1 MENKLKNAIAEKG
14 NAVGTFLGISNAA
27 LIENISTSG
36 LDYVVIDTEHGTYDL
51 KDVSAMIRAADSKG
65 LCPVVRVSDPTH
77 REIQHALDEG
87 AEGIIVPYLR
97 KIEDFRKVAE
107 LGKFPPIGCRGFARG
122 RGSCFGNDDWAAG
135 SPEAYMA
142 ASNEKVLLI
151 PQCETLEALENI
163 EEIVKIEGIDGI
175 FIGPYDLSI
184 CMGIPTQFDHPDF
197 KSAVERIRKA
207 CRESGK
213 LCMIYTTTIEEA
225 RMRLAEGFEAISHSL
240 DAALY
245 AQVYRETM
253 AAIRPSASISSE
265 KE

>member
-1 MENKLKNAIAEKG
+1 MHNKLKKAISEKG
-14 NAVGTFLGISNAA
+14 NAVGTFLGLATPA
-27 LIENISTSG
+27 LVENISASG
-36 LDYVVIDTEHGTYDL
+36 LDFVVIDTEHGTYDL
-51 KDVSAMIRAADSKG
+51 QEVSALIRAADSKG
-65 LCPVVRVSDPTH
+65 LCPIVRVSDPTH

-107 LGKFPPIGCRGFARG
+107 LGKFPPIGYRGFARG
-122 RGSCFGNDDWAAG
+122 RGSCFGNDAWASG
-135 SPEAYMA
+135 SPEDYMA
-142 ASNEKVLLI
+142 VSNEKVMLI

-197 KSAVERIRKA
+197 QAAVSRIRKA
-207 CRESGK
+207 CREAGK

-225 RMRLAEGFEAISHSL
+225 RDRLADGFEAISHSL

-253 AAIRPSASISSE
+253 NAIRPE
-265 KE
+265 G

>member
-1 MENKLKNAIAEKG
+1 MQNKLKKAISEKG
-14 NAVGTFLGISNAA
+14 SAVGTFLGLSTPA

-36 LDYVVIDTEHGTYDL
+36 LDFVVIDTEHGTYDL
-51 KDVSAMIRAADSKG
+51 KDVSSMIRAADSKG

-97 KIEDFRKVAE
+97 RIEDFCKVAE
-107 LGKFPPIGCRGFARG
+107 LGKFPPIGCRGFSKG

-135 SPEAYMA
+135 SSEAFMA

-163 EEIVKIEGIDGI
+163 EEIVTIEGIDGI

-197 KSAVERIRKA
+197 KAAVERILKA
-207 CRESGK
+207 CKEAGK

-245 AQVYRETM
+245 AQVYRETLS
-253 AAIRPSASISSE
+253 AIRLSE
-265 KE
+265 